1 MAINLG
7 VAEGYIELDFSAL
20 KQACAG
26 AVKELEK
33 IDREGALAQSELRK
47 LEAASTGVKGAF
59 QEAANASKKLSVEI
73 DSAKRRV
80 DTYQKGIQELNSHIS
95 QSKQKQEQLKQEIE
109 KVTAQQERSQK
120 KMESMSDAYRQA
132 QKEIK
137 AVTEEY
143 GKNSEQAKA
152 VAEQNKDIIDSYEKA
167 TKKVQEHTNTLSQ
180 LEEQQDM
187 LARGIE
193 ESENRIVDFKTQINN
208 TEAEISDLTR
218 ELNAAQNK
226 AQVFGAAAKEAGEKW
241 QAAGQKISGVGN
253 ALTMGVSLPI
263 AGIGTA
269 ALKAGNDF
277 EAQMSR
283 VSAIAGAYGKDL
295 EKLRD
300 QAIQLGAETSFSA
313 TEAAQAMENLASA
326 GFGTQEIMAAMPG
339 MLDLAASSGEDLASS
354 ADIAA
359 STLRGF
365 QLEASEAGH
374 VADVLAKN
382 AADTNA
388 AIIDTGYAMKY
399 VAPVAQSAGW
409 SLEEVAAAIG
419 VLADSGIKGEQA
431 GTTLRS
437 ALVRMMK
444 PTEKMEKAMT
454 DLGITFYDAE
464 GKMKPLSTII
474 DELQDRTKELTDEQ
488 RDNRIATIFGTEA
501 LSGMKVLLAS
511 SKEEL
516 DQLTEGLENADGAS
530 RKMADTM
537 LDNTKGSIEEMN
549 GSLETAGITIQ
560 RHLAP
565 WVTKGAKA
573 VTNLANKFSELDEDT
588 QGTILAIAGIAAAT
602 GPVVKIFG
610 TLTSGVGTVTKGF
623 GKLIDKLG
631 STSQIDKGA
640 KALGGV
646 SSVIGGIPTPA
657 KLAVGAIAALGVGA
671 FVAFRQMEKAAVEA
685 NLEEHF
691 GSITLSAEELEDVAK
706 RLTTTDWTIRLDAYI
721 DAQQTL
727 EEYQDTLESTI
738 EELNQAKWKVDVG
751 LELSTEEKE
760 SYKQTMLDYVTQ
772 VKDYISQQ
780 HYTANLAIDT
790 VFTPGTQL
798 YQNYKEFSDTYYN
811 GLSEDLTKLGTELA
825 ELVNQAWEDGVLSQE
840 EIDKLDEKQ
849 AEIQKKLDEISQAR
863 YDLTLDN
870 IQADALEG
878 GLTVESFQGLQKQM
892 TENLDQRKQEIEDG
906 TLELLLQWQVKL
918 NNGEID
924 QQGFDLI
931 KKQVDLEAQARLG
944 EVTLQA
950 VDVEIDT
957 IKTNY
962 HDELDKAAETFYTNF
977 QKTFENHTDILEDG
991 NWLSFT
997 NILGNTLSGGVK
1009 EAIGDSQGAINELM
1023 KNMAP
1028 QTKDL
1033 ENLAS
1038 KYQNAGKSIPQNIS
1052 KGLLDIYELEIM
1064 AGNTSHM
1071 YEFMGAQMSNSPEF
1085 LKMYEQSV
1093 DAGEKVPEGVA
1104 EGIYL
1109 STGKIYKGAKEGW
1122 QQITTA
1128 TDDSLPEI
1136 LDYLNQEGMK
1146 PGDELAATLTAGT
1159 GIIYNEATSQWVSIK
1174 DAALNS
1180 EEEVKGVLSQCG
1192 IEASDALVNS
1202 LMEKSPEVRAQ
1213 AVDLLAQMQNA
1224 SDAEKPGLLMQFQN
1238 LGIEVDDSLKNGI
1251 ISNLQVVKDG
1261 TGDMAYTLK
1270 TSSGEEIKNITPEF
1284 KEFLKQMGVKG
1295 VDKLEET
1302 VSDTKIDYPDMKDP
1316 NWTKEAKNGRDGMQ
1330 GYLNQNPLSITAK
1343 IKAAGQ
1349 AVVSAMRGYASG
1361 GIIDQPEF
1369 ALVGEAGPESII
1381 PLSAGKRSRALSLWE
1396 ETGKRLGVPDMDLRA
1411 ATLSAVSSSS
1421 RISQQFTEKMQ
1432 LEIPVTPVIDYQRLA
1447 KTLREQFQKN
1457 PIVLEPDIRVTTN
1470 PTFVVGSKEIAVTI
1484 APEVDAQLGQI
1495 NKQRMRGM

>member
-59 QEAANASKKLSVEI
+59 QEAANASKKLSAEI

-109 KVTAQQERSQK
+109 KVSAQQERSQK
-120 KMESMSDAYRQA
+120 KVESMSDAYRQA

-516 DQLTEGLENADGAS
+516 DELTEGLENADGAS

-631 STSQIDKGA
+631 STSKIDKGA

-646 SSVIGGIPTPA
+646 SSVIGGINPIA
-657 KLAVGAIAALGVGA
+657 GVAVGAVTALGVGIYTA
-671 FVAFRQMEKAAVEA
+671 LKKAEKAALEA
-685 NLEEHF
+685 DLEEHF

-738 EELNQAKWKVDVG
+738 EELNQAKWKVNVG
-751 LELSTEEKE
+751 LELSAEEKE
-760 SYKQTMLDYVTQ
+760 SYKQTMLDYATQ

-811 GLSEDLTKLGTELA
+811 GLSEELTKLGSEFA

-849 AEIQKKLDEISQAR
+849 AEIQKKLDEIAQAR
-863 YDLTLDN
+863 YDLTLDK
-870 IQADALEG
+870 IQADATAD
-878 GLTVESFQGLQKQM
+878 GLTAESFQGLQKQM
-892 TENLDQRKQEIEDG
+892 SENLGQRKQEIEDSK
-906 TLELLLQWQVKL
+906 LELLIPWQAKL
-918 NNGEID
+918 NNGEIA
-924 QQGFDLI
+924 QSEFDAAKEEI
-931 KKQVDLEAQARLG
+931 QLEAQTQLG

-957 IKTNY
+957 IKGNY
-962 HDELDKAAETFYTNF
+962 QEEVKTASKNFVDELNT
-977 QKTFENHTDILEDG
+977 
-991 NWLSFT
+991 SFT
-997 NILGNTLSGGVK
+997 DEIMSSLNTEQAWTLAFDDMKSNLSYNLEGFS
-1009 EAIGDSQGAINELM
+1009 EDSK
-1023 KNMAP
+1023 KNVQTMLKTMAP
-1028 QTKDL
+1028 QTADL
-1033 ENLAS
+1033 EALAQEY
-1038 KYQNAGKSIPQNIS
+1038 KKAGQAVPQGIS
-1052 KGLLDIYELEIM
+1052 QGLLDVYELEMM
-1064 AGNTSHM
+1064 AGNTDHM
-1071 YEFMGAQMSNSPEF
+1071 YEVISARMSDSPEY
-1085 LKMYEQSV
+1085 LAMYEETIRS
-1093 DAGEKVPEGVA
+1093 GGTVPEGVA

-1109 STGKIYKGAKEGW
+1109 ATGKVYDAEAGVWTQVQQATYDSEESVRETLTTCGVSASDSLIQAIMSKEPEARG
-1122 QQITTA
+1122 QTISLLTQLNAGVALKREELSALFSGLGYGVSDKLLDTLESQEPAAQAQMVDLLTQFQTA
-1128 TDDSLPEI
+1128 TD
-1136 LDYLNQEGMK
+1136 Q
-1146 PGDELAATLTAGT
+1146 
-1159 GIIYNEATSQWVSIK
+1159 
-1174 DAALNS
+1174 
-1180 EEEVKGVLSQCG
+1180 
-1192 IEASDALVNS
+1192 
-1202 LMEKSPEVRAQ
+1202 
-1213 AVDLLAQMQNA
+1213 
-1224 SDAEKPGLLMQFQN
+1224 EKPGLLKKMEA
-1238 LGIEVDDSLKNGI
+1238 LGLDLNDEVGDGLTEDDLA
-1251 ISNLQVVKDG
+1251 L
-1261 TGDMAYTLK
+1261 
-1270 TSSGEEIKNITPEF
+1270 P
-1284 KEFLKQMGVKG
+1284 
-1295 VDKLEET
+1295 
-1302 VSDTKIDYPDMKDP
+1302 
-1316 NWTKEAKNGRDGMQ
+1316 
-1330 GYLNQNPLSITAK
+1330 K
-1343 IKAAGQ
+1343 IKEPTEADKKAAKSKGSTLYYSVKSAFSNPIQ
-1349 AVVSAMRGYASG
+1349 AVVEVIRRGSKVAENADG
-1361 GIIDQPEF
+1361 GFIDKPT
-1369 ALVGEAGPESII
+1369 LSWVGEAGPESII

-1396 ETGKRLGVPDMDLRA
+1396 ETGKRLGVPDMDLKA

-1421 RISQQFTEKMQ
+1421 RISQQLTEKMQ

-1447 KTLREQFQKN
+1447 RTLREQLQKN
-1457 PIVLEPDIRVTTN
+1457 SIVLEPDIHVTSS
-1470 PTFVVGSKEIAVTI
+1470 PRFIVDGQEIAVTI
-1484 APEVDAQLGQI
+1484 APEIDNQFAKL
-1495 NKQRMRGM
+1495 NKKRERGG